1 MEIFSWHY
9 MMTESKSLFEPE
21 SQVVLPAVRKD
32 HDWLAKPSIGV
43 LSNPLSGGNKRGLRP
58 IEKLLAGRP
67 DIRHQ
72 EARNPV
78 EIDDA
83 LAAFGR
89 AGVNLLVLNGGD
101 GTIQAALTSLFTRGP
116 FPELPLLAVL
126 KAGTTSMTAGDI
138 GLKGRKEKA
147 LLRLL
152 QHLDSKKKIDIAQ
165 RPVLEVQHDEK
176 TSRFGMFFGG
186 AVIPQGIEFFHR
198 RINRHGLRGEFG
210 PGLVMIRFLLAM
222 LGFQRRKIMRPVPMA
237 IQLNQ
242 QQEKAENH
250 YLIVLVSALERLF
263 FGLHPYWGKEK
274 EPLHF
279 TSVNDKARQLPAAV
293 FKLALGRPPVHA
305 KPESGY
311 RSHNVTQVK
320 IFGGSPYTLDGQLYH
335 PDSAGVPTIVRHGGT
350 ISFVRL
356 RS

>member
-1 MEIFSWHY
+1 MS
-9 MMTESKSLFEPE
+9 ESKSLFDPE
-21 SQVVLPAVRKD
+21 NQAAPPANRKD
-32 HDWLAKPSIGV
+32 HGQPAKPLIGV

-58 IEKLLAGRP
+58 LRKLLAGRP
-67 DIRHQ
+67 EIRHQ
-72 EARNPV
+72 EARNPT
-78 EIDDA
+78 EIDTA

-101 GTIQAALTSLFTRGP
+101 GTIQAALTSIYTRQP
-116 FPELPLLAVL
+116 FPEPPLLAVL

-138 GLKGRKEKA
+138 GLKGRGEKA

-152 QHLDSKKKIDIAQ
+152 QHLDNKKKIETIQ

-222 LGFQRRKIMRPVPMA
+222 LGFQRRKVLQAVPMT
-237 IQLNQ
+237 IQLNRD
-242 QQEKAENH
+242 KSAEDH

-263 FGLHPYWGKEK
+263 FGLHPYWGE
-274 EPLHF
+274 ENDPLHF
-279 TSVNDKARQLPAAV
+279 TSVNDQARHIPAAM
-293 FKLALGRPPVHA
+293 FKLVLGRFPAHGGPG
-305 KPESGY
+305 SGY
-311 RSHNVTQVK
+311 RSHNVKQVK
-320 IFGGSPYTLDGQLYH
+320 IFSSSPYTLDGQLYH
-335 PDSAGVPTIVRHGGT
+335 PPGTDDPIIVRHGGT

-356 RS
+356 PS